1 MAMTG
6 ERILVVDDD
15 RTVLTYLKAIL
26 GREGYRVFTAL
37 DALQGP
43 MVARQAQPDLVVLDL
58 AMPGGGG
65 TAVLDRLRR
74 LQGTMQVPVVVYSG
88 LSRERVEELVPAD
101 PDVLFV
107 QKPGKPDDVLAA
119 VRSLLSSH

>member
-1 MAMTG
+1 
-6 ERILVVDDD
+6 
-15 RTVLTYLKAIL
+15 
-26 GREGYRVFTAL
+26 
-37 DALQGP
+37 
-43 MVARQAQPDLVVLDL
+43 
-58 AMPGGGG
+58 
-65 TAVLDRLRR
+65 
-74 LQGTMQVPVVVYSG
+74 MQVPVVVYSG